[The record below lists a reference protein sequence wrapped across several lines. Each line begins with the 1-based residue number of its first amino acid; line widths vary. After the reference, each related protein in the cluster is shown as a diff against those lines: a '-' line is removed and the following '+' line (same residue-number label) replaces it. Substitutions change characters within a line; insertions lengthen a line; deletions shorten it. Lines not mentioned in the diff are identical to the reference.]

1 MTALRKRMIEDLQL
15 HCFSEKT
22 QEAYLRSVRQLSAY
36 CNKPP
41 DRISED
47 ELREYFLYLKNER
60 GASRS
65 TCRVALYGIR
75 FFYLK
80 TLRKEW
86 PSLELIRF
94 PQETTLPVVLSVNE
108 VHRILKRV
116 RLPKYR
122 VCLTTIYSCGLRLRE
137 GVTLEIEN
145 IDGERK
151 QLQIRKAK
159 GSKDRYVPLPERTLE
174 MLRKF
179 WSAHRHPTFLFP
191 ARIPLGVP
199 TSSAKKTMCP
209 SGVRRALQ
217 AAVKESGVNKHTTVH
232 TLRHSYATHLLEAGV
247 NLRIIQAYLGH
258 SSPRS
263 TMIYTHLT
271 EKAQT
276 PAVDAINELLKD
288 ISW

>member
-1 MTALRKRMIEDLQL
+1 MTALRERMIEDLQL
-15 HCFSEKT
+15 HGFAEKT

-47 ELREYFLYLKNER
+47 ELRGYFLYLKNEK

-86 PSLELIRF
+86 PALDLIRF
-94 PQETTLPVVLSVNE
+94 PPEKTLPVVLSVNE

-137 GVTLEIEN
+137 GVTLKTEN

-151 QLQIRKAK
+151 QLHIKNAK
-159 GSKDRYVPLPERTLE
+159 GRKDRRVPLPERTLE
-174 MLRKF
+174 MLRDF
-179 WSAHRHPTFLFP
+179 WSTHRHPLYVFP
-191 ARIPLGVP
+191 AKTPQGISPSISKKP
-199 TSSAKKTMCP
+199 MNASS
-209 SGVRRALQ
+209 VRRALL
-217 AAVKESGVNKHTTVH
+217 AALEESGVKKHATVH

-247 NLRIIQAYLGH
+247 NLRVIQAYLGH
-258 SSPRS
+258 SSIQS
-263 TMIYTHLT
+263 TLVYTHLT
-271 EKAQT
+271 EKAQM

>member
-1 MTALRKRMIEDLQL
+1 MTALRERMIEDLQL
-15 HCFSEKT
+15 HGYADKT
-22 QEAYLRSVRQLSAY
+22 QESYLRAVRQLSVY

-86 PSLELIRF
+86 PALDLIRF
-94 PQETTLPVVLSVNE
+94 PPEKTLPVVLSVDE
-108 VHRILKRV
+108 VGRVLSRV

-122 VCLTTIYSCGLRLRE
+122 VCLITIYSCGLRILE
-137 GVTLEIEN
+137 GVTLKTEN

-151 QLQIRKAK
+151 QLHIKKAK
-159 GSKDRYVPLPERTLE
+159 GGKDRYVPLPERTLE
-174 MLRKF
+174 MLRDF
-179 WSAHRHPTFLFP
+179 WGTHRHPTFLFP
-191 ARIPLGVP
+191 AKTPQGISPSISEKSMNA
-199 TSSAKKTMCP
+199 SS
-209 SGVRRALQ
+209 VRRALL
-217 AAVKESGVNKHTTVH
+217 AALEESGVQKHATVH

-247 NLRIIQAYLGH
+247 NLRVIQSYLGH
-258 SSPRS
+258 SSIQS
-263 TMIYTHLT
+263 TLVYTHLT
-271 EKAQT
+271 QKAQS
-276 PAVDAINELLKD
+276 PAINGILKD
-288 ISW
+288 LA

>member
-15 HCFSEKT
+15 HGFAEKT
-22 QEAYLRSVRQLSAY
+22 QEAYLRAVRQLSAY

-47 ELREYFLYLKNER
+47 ELREYFLYLKNEK

-94 PQETTLPVVLSVNE
+94 PQEKTLPVVLSVDE
-108 VHRILKRV
+108 VRQVLSRV
-116 RLPKYR
+116 RLPKYQ

-137 GVTLEIEN
+137 GVTLKTEN

-151 QLQIRKAK
+151 QLHIKKAK
-159 GSKDRYVPLPERTLE
+159 GGKDRYVPLPERTLE
-174 MLRKF
+174 MLRDF
-179 WSAHRHPTFLFP
+179 WSAHRHPAYLFP
-191 ARIPLGVP
+191 GSTPQGISPSLSKKP
-199 TSSAKKTMCP
+199 MHETS
-209 SGVRRALQ
+209 VRRALL
-217 AAVKESGVNKHTTVH
+217 AALEESGVQKHATVH

-247 NLRIIQAYLGH
+247 NLRVIQAHLGH
-258 SSPRS
+258 SSIQS
-263 TMIYTHLT
+263 TLVYTHLT
-271 EKAQT
+271 QKAQS
-276 PAVDAINELLKD
+276 PAVDAINEILNDLT
-288 ISW
+288 W